1 MARTWLKITDLS
13 KTITDSVLYLSKFQW
28 HFYRNRINN
37 PKMCMKPKQTLNSQS
52 NLQKENKARG
62 IMLLDFK
69 IHYKAIVIKKVQYRH
84 KTNET
89 K

>member
-1 MARTWLKITDLS
+1 
-13 KTITDSVLYLSKFQW
+13 
-28 HFYRNRINN
+28 
-37 PKMCMKPKQTLNSQS
+37 MKPKQTLNSQS

-89 K
+89 KQRAQK